1 MSKSLIGKRMEE
13 ALERKKVD
21 INNFVWKGE
30 KIINENGEYEQVEL
44 RLVDMHPKELQK
56 AYDHCRTMLYNK
68 DKINPGRHS
77 VLELI
82 IDQKDRIGVELFLRY
97 VEQNHNLSRF
107 SLLTSINE
115 FLLKN
120 KEALKD
126 YKILVQDA
134 IPSAP
139 DEFKALPIDLVIDGC
154 LDRLGTF
161 NKKHITRT
169 FILRQGIWLTNKETK
184 ELNEYDSEGMSN
196 SKISVIRD
204 ILNIKDFEKLHLNSK
219 GLNFTQMRAMLN
231 IRPNKKYIDLT
242 TNQLETLRYRILF
255 NLEESVRS
263 HITLWENKMEEI
275 ELVADKHE
283 INLI

>member
-1 MSKSLIGKRMEE
+1 MNKSLIGKRMEE
-13 ALERKKVD
+13 ALERKKTD
-21 INNFVWKGE
+21 INSFVWKGE
-30 KIINENGEYEQVEL
+30 KTINSNGEYEQVEL
-44 RLVDMHPKELQK
+44 RLVDMSPEELQK

-68 DKINPGRHS
+68 DKVNPGRHS

-82 IDQKDRIGVELFLRY
+82 IDQKDRTGVELFLRY

-115 FLLKN
+115 FLTKN
-120 KEALKD
+120 KEALKNH
-126 YKILVQDA
+126 KITIQDA

-139 DEFKALPIDLVIDGC
+139 DEFKTLPIDLTIDGC

-275 ELVADKHE
+275 ELVADKHG
-283 INLI
+283 INLV